1 VGGVERA
8 VGARSPWRDPLLL
21 AVVGYAVAGCL
32 YYLCDVGGFAV
43 RVELLWVLQVPA
55 DLALSVLS
63 WRVAGVPGITRSAR
77 RFWTTVSLGAAL
89 IFLGDIV
96 HTVLTFRD
104 PRPEALDGS
113 TVQTGCFGV
122 AIAAITVVMFT
133 YSPGAGPG
141 RERLR
146 WWLDSVTVLVG
157 GAVIAWYLAFDPSV
171 SGQDSLGSGS
181 GGRLTTVLTGSA
193 VVLLTLFAGVR
204 TMLSRSAPLTQLAAG
219 PMLVALL
226 LQCVPVFVAPLQPGE
241 PIGPAAFLIRL
252 LPTIVAVAGPA
263 IQYRQASAD
272 PGVFA
277 RQPDTRYSLMPYI
290 AATLTSVALLTS
302 LPADAGIRIWG
313 VVAGAVG
320 TISLVVGRQ
329 LVALRE
335 LREGEGRLVEQAT
348 HDSLTR
354 LLNRAGFAGQ
364 VAAALAAPAN
374 GGTALLLV
382 DLDDFKNI
390 NDTLGHG
397 VGDQLLVEVAGRL
410 RAAVPDGGL
419 VARFGG
425 DEFAVLTGG
434 GLNGAD
440 LTGGDPEA
448 TARRILDYLST
459 PIVVG
464 AQTLLVHASVGATRA
479 GPGDDLDALLRDA
492 DIALYEGK
500 DRGKGT
506 VVWYAPEMRTRLVE
520 TAELGA
526 RLRDGIGA
534 GELRLVYQPIV
545 GMDDGRI
552 VGTEALVRW
561 LLADGTMVSPGEFI
575 PVAERTGLVVPL
587 GRWVLREA
595 CRQAAAWADEHGTA
609 APQSMNVNVAGR
621 QLQEPGFV
629 DEVAAALADAEL
641 PAERLTIEVTETA
654 ALNGREVLATL
665 HELRALGVRLAL
677 DDFGTA
683 ASSLGLLLTC
693 PVTSLKLDRSF
704 VESITTVTR
713 QAAVAT
719 AVVQIAQALDLDVV
733 AEGIETREQAALLR
747 RLGYR
752 RAQGFL
758 YHRPQPPE
766 ELAELWAAHCD
777 LGGSL
782 PLCGPPASKI
792 GSATP

>member
-1 VGGVERA
+1 MERA
-8 VGARSPWRDPLLL
+8 VVTRSPWRDPVLL
-21 AVVGYAVAGCL
+21 AVVGYALVGCL
-32 YYLCDVGGFAV
+32 FYLSDIGGFAV

-63 WRVAGVPGITRSAR
+63 WRVAGVAGITRSAR

-96 HTVLTFRD
+96 HTVLTVRD

-113 TVQTGCFGV
+113 TVQVGCFGV
-122 AIAAITVVMFT
+122 AITAITVVMFT

-241 PIGPAAFLIRL
+241 PIGPVAFLIRL

-277 RQPDTRYSLMPYI
+277 RRPDKRYSLMPYI
-290 AATLTSVALLTS
+290 AATLTSVALLAS

-335 LREGEGRLVEQAT
+335 LREHEGRLVEQAT

-354 LLNRAGFAGQ
+354 LLNRAGFGEQ
-364 VAAALAAPAN
+364 VAAALAAPVPPAD
-374 GGTALLLV
+374 GDTALLLV
-382 DLDDFKNI
+382 DLDDFKNV

-397 VGDQLLVEVAGRL
+397 VGDELLVAVAARM
-410 RAAVPDGGL
+410 RAAVPAGGL

-425 DEFAVLTGG
+425 DEFAVLTS
-434 GLNGAD
+434 AD
-440 LTGGDPEA
+440 PDA
-448 TARRILDYLST
+448 TARRILDDLST

-561 LLADGTMVSPGEFI
+561 FLPDGTMVSPAQFI

-595 CRQAAAWADEHGTA
+595 CRQAAAWADEHGATA
-609 APQSMNVNVAGR
+609 PVSMNVNVAGR

-629 DEVAAALADAEL
+629 DEVAAALTDAGL
-641 PAERLTIEVTETA
+641 PAERLVIEVTETA

-693 PVTSLKLDRSF
+693 AVTSLKLDRSF

-719 AVVQIAQALDLDVV
+719 AVIQIAQALDLDVV
-733 AEGIETREQAALLR
+733 AEGIETPEQAALLR

-766 ELAELWAAHCD
+766 KLAGLWAAT
-777 LGGSL
+777 
-782 PLCGPPASKI
+782 PLHV
-792 GSATP
+792 